1 MIIFG
6 MFLMMS
12 LVFFYEAIK
21 FIESI
26 KHGTID
32 FQKQMYLM
40 FLLESMFLFFFAL
53 LFVRL

>member
-12 LVFFYEAIK
+12 LVFFYEAIR

-26 KHGTID
+26 RHGTID